1 MLFTKGV
8 SGPLGA
14 SVQEVKEG
22 SGSLGPLRHPI
33 TGLEQSEGGE
43 TIGKGMPTTATTP
56 ASVSVTPVSP
66 TTPAGATAPD
76 PARPMTQEEK
86 EIEAER
92 LMTLF
97 QRMERNPA
105 MSMMSGDNKVPNPM
119 REMVDSGRMRSFEK
133 DEAERE
139 RKRVEAEEGEDE
151 EQALR
156 ELAQY
161 KKRVKRV

>member
-1 MLFTKGV
+1 
-8 SGPLGA
+8 
-14 SVQEVKEG
+14 
-22 SGSLGPLRHPI
+22 
-33 TGLEQSEGGE
+33 
-43 TIGKGMPTTATTP
+43 
-56 ASVSVTPVSP
+56 
-66 TTPAGATAPD
+66 
-76 PARPMTQEEK
+76 MTQEEK